1 MPRRWVTIGTVAIGV
16 CPLSFYSMS
25 LIQERYADNLQ
36 QMPAPQ
42 EQSLKRANEESRVR
56 RSLSN
61 RALGWLRPGSTPLP
75 VVLRRLNW
83 LIPVSLFL
91 LVVGYQLGPAQW
103 IHHHLGHPYHT
114 ASEVLVF
121 GTAGPFLAFGFIY
134 LLRLWLE
141 ERDTSDLQ
149 SQLLEQ
155 AQEEVKRSRQLNDD
169 TLQVLFAAGAM
180 LDTLKTAHP
189 TLDDDLSQRVE
200 RTEETLQKAVQQLRS
215 HLLEAENSANGRP
228 EGGSAE
234 RPGRI

>member
-1 MPRRWVTIGTVAIGV
+1 M
-16 CPLSFYSMS
+16 
-25 LIQERYADNLQ
+25 
-36 QMPAPQ
+36 
-42 EQSLKRANEESRVR
+42 
-56 RSLSN
+56 
-61 RALGWLRPGSTPLP
+61 P
-75 VVLRRLNW
+75 VVLRRVNW

-103 IHHHLGHPYHT
+103 IHHHLGHPYHI

-121 GTAGPFLAFGFIY
+121 GTAGPLLAFGSIY

-149 SQLLEQ
+149 SQLLDQ
-155 AQEEVKRSRQLNDD
+155 AQEEVERSRQLNDD

-189 TLDDDLSQRVE
+189 TNLDDDLLLRVE
-200 RTEETLQKAVQQLRS
+200 RTEETLQAAVQQLRS
-215 HLLEAENSANGRP
+215 HLLEAENSANGRT
-228 EGGSAE
+228 ESGSAE